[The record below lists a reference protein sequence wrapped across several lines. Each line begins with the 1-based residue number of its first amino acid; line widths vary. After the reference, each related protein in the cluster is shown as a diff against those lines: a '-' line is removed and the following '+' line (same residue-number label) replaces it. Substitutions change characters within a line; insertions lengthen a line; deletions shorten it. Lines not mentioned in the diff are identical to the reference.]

1 MNKYIDIAVEEAY
14 KGINNKDG
22 GPFGAIIIK
31 DNKIISCSHNT
42 VLKDKD
48 PTAHAEVNAIREA
61 CKKLNTYDLSEC
73 SIYTTCEPC
82 PMCMSAIM
90 WANIDKVYYA
100 STRKDAEH
108 IGFRDNSMYDYF
120 KGNNYKIEEIKIES
134 TSCKELMNSYK
145 NKLY

>member
-48 PTAHAEVNAIREA
+48 PTVHAEVNAIREA